1 MTRRR
6 STPCA
11 PAEPSEPVRFFDQP
25 QTLPAELRDYP
36 EWHRGRPRYGIWM
49 IPVRQPA
56 LLSYITELQS
66 QLADLLH
73 PPGAR
78 QAHLTLFVCGFAQ
91 PAERFDDDF
100 TPQRLQAQI
109 KQLRRSAG
117 PACTLPLGAPDSFAS
132 AAFLPVGDPEGRLAR
147 WRAILGSA
155 SEEIRQAD
163 YVPHITLGL
172 YRRQIDAQTLRQRL
186 AELPATELTLEVDE
200 LHYASYES
208 GAQFGALHSEYR
220 VALEQPL
227 S

>member
-1 MTRRR
+1 
-6 STPCA
+6 
-11 PAEPSEPVRFFDQP
+11 
-25 QTLPAELRDYP
+25 
-36 EWHRGRPRYGIWM
+36 
-49 IPVRQPA
+49 
-56 LLSYITELQS
+56 
-66 QLADLLH
+66 ADLLH

-109 KQLRRSAG
+109 EQLRRSAG
-117 PACTLPLGAPDSFAS
+117 PACELPLGAPDSFAS

-186 AELPATELTLEVDE
+186 AELPAPTLDLIVDE

-208 GAQFGALHSEYR
+208 REQFGALHSEHR
-220 VALEQPL
+220 VALQQSL

>member
-1 MTRRR
+1 M
-6 STPCA
+6 
-11 PAEPSEPVRFFDQP
+11 RFFDQP
-25 QTLPAELRDYP
+25 QTLAAELRDYP

-49 IPVRQPA
+49 IPLRQPA
-56 LLSYITELQS
+56 LLAYIAELQA

-78 QAHLTLFVCGFAQ
+78 QPHLTLFVCGFAQ
-91 PAERFDDDF
+91 PLARFDDDF
-100 TPQRLQAQI
+100 TPERLQAQI
-109 KQLRRSAG
+109 EQLRRSAG
-117 PACTLPLGAPDSFAS
+117 PAYTLPLGAPDSFAS

-147 WRAILGSA
+147 WRTILGNA

-186 AELPATELTLEVDE
+186 AELPTTELALEVDE

-208 GAQFGALHSEYR
+208 REQFGALRCEQR
-220 VALEQPL
+220 IALEQ
-227 S
+227 SFN